1 MSAANDPKVLDQA
14 TVNELHWLQDTIGAG
29 NRARGFREDE
39 ELLDVQLEYL
49 EDSVISAKMSN
60 QETVTLSLHEA
71 AGIIATLRK
80 AKIHS
85 HANRLLLIVSEVV
98 EAHEALRSGHGV
110 NETYYVD
117 EDGNKTHE
125 RFRPDGTP
133 RKPEGVPSE
142 IADVKI
148 RTLDFADNVKM
159 DLADIVDEKL
169 AYNATRPYKHG
180 RAF

>member
-1 MSAANDPKVLDQA
+1 MTLPTTQLEAIRSLQA
-14 TVNELHWLQDTIGAG
+14 HVGEG

-39 ELLDVQLEYL
+39 EELDDIIGV
-49 EDSVISAKMSN
+49 V
-60 QETVTLSLHEA
+60 ETSLSLIEEGEVEVIEFG
-71 AGIIATLRK
+71 AGLLKKLSK
-80 AKIHS
+80 ALKNAKLHG

-110 NETYYVD
+110 NETYYID

-148 RTLDFADNVKM
+148 RTLDFADNVTM
-159 DLADIVDEKL
+159 DLAAIVDEKD
-169 AYNATRPYKHG
+169 AYNATRPYRHG
-180 RAF
+180 RKF